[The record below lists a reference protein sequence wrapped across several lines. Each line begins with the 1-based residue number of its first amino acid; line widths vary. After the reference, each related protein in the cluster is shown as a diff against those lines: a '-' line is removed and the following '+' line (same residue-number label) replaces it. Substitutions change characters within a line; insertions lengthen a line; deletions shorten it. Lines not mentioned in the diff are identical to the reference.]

1 MIKGTPNFVDCRFCG
16 TSLRIVRTE
25 SAIFT
30 EVNEAVKAISAEVS
44 DLRKESKL
52 RALDERWQ
60 KKRETLLIGH
70 GHGGRVGAPPSK
82 QMAQQMGWLGGIT
95 SLFMFIIGIRFNHD
109 RAAAMVGYA
118 TGLLIATL
126 TFIGV
131 SWILHR
137 AKHFDKAKQAYLAER
152 SALERG
158 HEQESGSKKSTTKKV
173 SKKSKTRRTST
184 SSST

>member
-1 MIKGTPNFVDCRFCG
+1 VDCRFCG
-16 TSLRIVRTE
+16 TSLRIVRTD

-30 EVNEAVKAISAEVS
+30 EVHEAVKAIGAEVS
-44 DLRKESKL
+44 GLRKESKL

-95 SLFMFIIGIRFNHD
+95 SIVMFIIGIRFNYD
-109 RAAAMVGYA
+109 PAAAMIGYA
-118 TGLLIATL
+118 TGLVLATL
-126 TFIGV
+126 TLIGV

-137 AKHFDKAKQAYLAER
+137 GKLYDVAER
-152 SALERG
+152 AYRAERAALERS
-158 HEQESGSKKSTTKKV
+158 HDQESAAKKMTSGNDKP
-173 SKKSKTRRTST
+173 SRKKSKSRRAAKGLAKSR
-184 SSST
+184 

>member
-30 EVNEAVKAISAEVS
+30 EVHEAVKAISAEVS

-95 SLFMFIIGIRFNHD
+95 SLVMFIIGIRFNHD
-109 RAAAMVGYA
+109 RVAAMMGYA
-118 TGLLIATL
+118 TGLLIATI

-137 AKHFDKAKQAYLAER
+137 AKHFDKAEQAYLAER

-158 HEQESGSKKSTTKKV
+158 QDQESASKKSTTKKA
-173 SKKSKTRRTST
+173 SKKSKTRRDST
-184 SSST
+184 RSST